1 MPSGVYIIRN
11 TTSGKSYIG
20 SAVDISRRLAKH
32 RWLLRTGAHP
42 SKHLSASWT
51 KYGEDVFET
60 ATLEECPPS
69 ALLER
74 EQHWIDT
81 MQPEY
86 NKRAKANS
94 NLGLPKSEESRL
106 AHSKAAS
113 IWANTD
119 GGRAQL
125 GENSAKG
132 WSTPEKRAARI
143 DSLRAAWTPEKRTLV
158 SEKQKGIDN
167 GKAARDA
174 RWSKPGAS
182 ERATASMKASWETR
196 KKVTSEVIKTLCD
209 ERGLDLIAF
218 DGETVTVYC
227 KKHDHTGT
235 PNKKKFVYSGQ
246 GCRFCGFERS
256 SEKQKVAR

>member
-1 MPSGVYIIRN
+1 MYVGSSINTEQRLKQHFSNLRCARHKSNRLTQAWEKYEGTGFSSGI
-11 TTSGKSYIG
+11 
-20 SAVDISRRLAKH
+20 
-32 RWLLRTGAHP
+32 
-42 SKHLSASWT
+42 
-51 KYGEDVFET
+51 
-60 ATLEECPPS
+60 LEEC
-69 ALLER
+69 LENVLEAR
-74 EQHWIDT
+74 EEHWIKALKPNYNRRIEATSNAGLRGTATQRAAISAAMKEASAPGTAHHQHLSDLNAKNWAD
-81 MQPEY
+81 PE
-86 NKRAKANS
+86 AKA
-94 NLGLPKSEESRL
+94 R
-106 AHSKAAS
+106 
-113 IWANTD
+113 
-119 GGRAQL
+119 RV
-125 GENSAKG
+125 
-132 WSTPEKRAARI
+132 
-143 DSLRAAWTPEKRTLV
+143 DSLRAAWTPEKRALQ

-182 ERATASMKASWETR
+182 ERATEILKKSWEGR

-227 KKHDHTGT
+227 KKHDHTGA